1 MESSFK
7 IPGENSVKSKAN
19 FSTAT
24 YSYNQYRNSDYPNN
38 AGDQLIEKKK
48 VEPSN
53 KTQMN
58 EWKINNASR
67 TIDEDYYNEDAR
79 GEDLTVSKVYRDDS
93 FSQ

>member
-1 MESSFK
+1 
-7 IPGENSVKSKAN
+7 VKSKAN
-19 FSTAT
+19 FSTAF
-24 YSYNQYRNSDYPNN
+24 YSYNQYRNGVYPNN
-38 AGDQLIEKKK
+38 ANDQLIEKKK

-79 GEDLTVSKVYRDDS
+79 GEDLTVSKVHRDDS